1 MKKIIA
7 LLLVL
12 VLAVSCFVGCVKAP
26 ADDTKAP
33 VTPTGN
39 NNTPDDT
46 TAAPVVEDR
55 FDGKHEIVE
64 VTVVIRNDPQP
75 DDLQVVAAMNKIL
88 AERYNLKLNLK
99 AVPAAE
105 YQDRITLMMT
115 SGETWDW
122 CYTASWT
129 NNYYDRAEMGAFYD
143 LYELQDTESWKE
155 LMEVYPE
162 GWYNNAIIDGQLFG
176 IPNYQIEY
184 SPTSLYVQKDLAEK
198 YDLPYKNMDAIW
210 DVSDPEFHA
219 WCLRVKEG
227 EPDMYI
233 MRPTGTWMGAIRIP
247 FPSYS
252 GYNGAGFYASPDNT
266 EFEVFW
272 YNEENF
278 EGLVQQRLGML
289 KLIEDGIIRE
299 DVYTMGDDSADYKA
313 GKYAFWVGTGK
324 PGGEAEVGASMGEEY
339 IQIYVGSKDGGAP
352 EYYRTATGGMT
363 TVLGM
368 NYASK
373 DPEAALEFLK
383 VMWTDVD
390 LYNMFVHGIEGEHY
404 TKVGDFRVEPI
415 ADSGYSRSGYAWGFG
430 NQFNAW
436 LIPGQA
442 DDVWEQT
449 IKMNSE
455 ALPINTP
462 GFRPSTADVA
472 AEIGAIRT
480 VDSEYSLQWL
490 NCKNEDEVRA
500 WLTEYIAKQKEA
512 GAAAIMEGLQ
522 AELDKYLEA
531 NGIEKG

>member
-12 VLAVSCFVGCVKAP
+12 VLAVSCIAGCTPAAP
-26 ADDTKAP
+26 VDTKATTPNTDTKPTDDNKETEP
-33 VTPTGN
+33 VE
-39 NNTPDDT
+39 
-46 TAAPVVEDR
+46 VEDR
-55 FDGKHEIVE
+55 FDGKHEIVP
-64 VTVVIRNDPQP
+64 VTVVIRSSPQP
-75 DDLQVVAAMNKIL
+75 DDLQVVNAMNKIL
-88 AERYNLKLNLK
+88 AERYNLKLNLI
-99 AVPAAE
+99 AVPGAE

-129 NNYYDRAEMGAFYD
+129 NNYYDRAAMGAFYD
-143 LYELQDTESWKE
+143 LYQLKDTESWKE

-162 GWYNNAIIDGQLFG
+162 GWYNNAVIDGQLFG

-184 SPTSLYVQKDLAEK
+184 SPTSLYIRKDMAEK
-198 YDLPYKNMDAIW
+198 YNLPYKNLDSIW
-210 DVSDPEFHA
+210 DLHDEEFYA
-219 WCLRVKEG
+219 WMLRVKEG

-233 MRPTGTWMGAIRIP
+233 YRPTGTWMGGTRIDQRRAAD
-247 FPSYS
+247 YNWA
-252 GYNGAGFYASPDNT
+252 GYYYDDTT
-266 EFEVFW
+266 EYKAFFI
-272 YNEENF
+272 NEESF
-278 EGLVQQRLGML
+278 EDIVKQRMGML

-299 DVYTMGDDSADYKA
+299 DVYTMGDDTADFKA
-313 GKYAFWVGTGK
+313 GKYVLWAGTGK
-324 PGGEAEVGASMGEEY
+324 PGGEAEVGASLGTEC
-339 IQIYVGSKDGGAP
+339 IQIYVGSKDGNPP

-404 TKVGDFRVEPI
+404 KKVSENRVEPI

-449 IKMNSE
+449 IKMNSD
-455 ALPINTP
+455 AKPINTP
-462 GFRPSTADVA
+462 GFRPSTADVETEIA
-472 AEIGAIRT
+472 ACKT
-480 VDSEYSLQWL
+480 VRAEYELQWL
-490 NCKNEDEVRA
+490 NCKTEAEVRA
-500 WLTEYIAKQKEA
+500 WLTEFNAKLKEA
-512 GAAAIMEGLQ
+512 GIMTIVENLQ
-522 AELDKYLEA
+522 AELDKYCEA
-531 NGIEKG
+531 NGLK

>member
-12 VLAVSCFVGCVKAP
+12 ALAVSCFVGCEKTP

-33 VTPTGN
+33 VTPTGD

-55 FDGKHEIVE
+55 FDGKHDIVE
-64 VTVVIRNDPQP
+64 VTVVIRNDPQK
-75 DDLQVVAAMNKIL
+75 DDLLVVSEMNKIL

-129 NNYYDRAEMGAFYD
+129 NNFYDRAEMGAFYD
-143 LYELQDTESWKE
+143 LYQLKDTESWKE

-162 GWYNNAIIDGQLFG
+162 GWYDNAVIDGQLFG

-184 SPTSLYVQKDLAEK
+184 SPTALYIRKDMAEK
-198 YDLPYKNMDAIW
+198 YDLPYKNLDAIW
-210 DVSDPEFHA
+210 DLTDPEFYA
-219 WCLRVKEG
+219 WMLRVKEG
-227 EPDMYI
+227 EPDLYI
-233 MRPTGTWMGAIRIP
+233 YRPTGTWMGGIRVSDGK
-247 FPSYS
+247 SYA
-252 GYNGAGFYASPDNT
+252 GYNGANYCTTVGEETVAFFAN
-266 EFEVFW
+266 EVN
-272 YNEENF
+272 YESIIK
-278 EGLVQQRLGML
+278 QRLGML

-313 GKYAFWVGTGK
+313 GKYVLWAGTAK
-324 PGGEAEVGASMGEEY
+324 PGGEAEIAASMGREY
-339 IQIYVGSKDGGAP
+339 IQMYVGSRDGGAP
-352 EYYRTATGGMT
+352 EYSRTPTGGMT

-383 VMWTDVD
+383 VIWTDVD
-390 LYNMFVHGIEGEHY
+390 LYNMFCHGIEGKHY
-404 TKVGDFRVEPI
+404 NKVGENRVEPI
-415 ADSGYSRSGYAWGFG
+415 ADSGYSRSGYGWGFG
-430 NQFNAW
+430 NQFNMW

-455 ALPINTP
+455 AQPINTP
-462 GFRPSTADVA
+462 GFRPSTAAVA
-472 AEIGAIRT
+472 AEIGACKT
-480 VDSEYSLQWL
+480 VDAEYNLQWL
-490 NCKNEDEVRA
+490 TCKNEAELRE
-500 WLTEYIAKQKEA
+500 WLTEYNAKLKEA
-512 GAAAIMEGLQ
+512 GVMKIVENLQ
-522 AELDKYLEA
+522 AELDKYWETH
-531 NGIEKG
+531 